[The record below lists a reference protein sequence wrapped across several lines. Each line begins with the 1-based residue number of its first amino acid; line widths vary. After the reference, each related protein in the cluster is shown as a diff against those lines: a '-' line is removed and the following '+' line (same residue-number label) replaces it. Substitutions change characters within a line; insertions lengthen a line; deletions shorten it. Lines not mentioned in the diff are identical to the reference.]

1 MSAGHVRAGHVR
13 GSEAH
18 DDFAF
23 EPVRGL
29 PQMLPPGES
38 IHELGTCRMGADPKK
53 SVLNAYNQAHD
64 VRNLFVLDG
73 SAFPSGG
80 VQNPTLTI
88 MALTMRAS
96 EYLIEQKKQG
106 KI

>member
-1 MSAGHVRAGHVR
+1 MQTGDAVCEGAGFEVLA
-13 GSEAH
+13 AH
-18 DDFAF
+18 A
-23 EPVRGL
+23 
-29 PQMLPPGES
+29 QMVPPGES
-38 IHELGTCRMGADPKK
+38 IHELGTCRMGTDPKK

-106 KI
+106 TI